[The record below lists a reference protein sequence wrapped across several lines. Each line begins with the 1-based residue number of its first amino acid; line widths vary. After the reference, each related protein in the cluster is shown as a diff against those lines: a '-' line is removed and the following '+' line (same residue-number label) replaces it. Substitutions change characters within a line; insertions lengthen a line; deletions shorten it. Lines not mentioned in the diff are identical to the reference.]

1 MIRVNLRVRQHLSDA
16 LQLINGHNLFH
27 YQNKISYISRMN
39 QSDRDFIVY
48 WTIQIILNRER
59 NISVLN
65 VKIRVGNAINADVS
79 WPLKEK

>member
-1 MIRVNLRVRQHLSDA
+1 
-16 LQLINGHNLFH
+16 
-27 YQNKISYISRMN
+27 MN